1 MDWTQAA
8 TIIGINIALFGAIAT
23 LIVWTVNKLD
33 ADIKGISTRLD
44 GHAQRIDQ
52 VYGIIL
58 QMLKDK
64 K

>member
-1 MDWTQAA
+1 MEIDTWA
-8 TIIGINIALFGAIAT
+8 IIGVNIALMGALAT
-23 LIVWTVNKLD
+23 LIVWVVNKLD
-33 ADIKGISTRLD
+33 ADIKAISTRLD

-52 VYGIIL
+52 VYGVIL